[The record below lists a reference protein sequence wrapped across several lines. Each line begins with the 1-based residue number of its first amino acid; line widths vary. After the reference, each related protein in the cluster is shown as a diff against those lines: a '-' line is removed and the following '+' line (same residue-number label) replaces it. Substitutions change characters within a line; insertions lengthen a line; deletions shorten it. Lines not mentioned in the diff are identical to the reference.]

1 MCDLLGNWVVG
12 LPKAQRV
19 KQTRAWES
27 TSARDLGNAEGAD
40 LKFHQDEGRARYT
53 REQNI

>member
-1 MCDLLGNWVVG
+1 MCDLLGIWVVG

-19 KQTRAWES
+19 KQTTAWKS